1 MKEIKST
8 ILLFVISVMMV
19 ACNSGNKTLPIY
31 GEREAVITK
40 DKAGVESVDTLYQTI
55 PNFSFLNQ
63 DSVMITQDLFK
74 GKVYVADF
82 FFTSCTT
89 ICPAMHRNLKAVY
102 EDYKSNPDVMYLSH
116 TIDFKYDKPSVLK
129 KYANKLGVDTK
140 KWQFVYGSK
149 ADIYNLAEKSYLTVV
164 AEDSTAT
171 DGYMHQGWLVLI
183 DKQKRMRG
191 AYDGTKAEQ
200 VDLLKKDLAILLA
213 EEK

>member
-1 MKEIKST
+1 MKK
-8 ILLFVISVMMV
+8 ILFLAFISFATVIT
-19 ACNSGNKTLPIY
+19 ACNNNKKLPIF
-31 GEREAVITK
+31 GQREAVVTK
-40 DKAGVESVDTLYQTI
+40 DKNGNEVIDTIYQTI

-63 DSVMITQDLFK
+63 DSTIITQDAFK

-89 ICPAMHRNLKAVY
+89 ICPTMHRNLKTVY
-102 EDYKSNPDVMYLSH
+102 EDYKSNPDVMFLSH

-129 KYANKLGVDTK
+129 KYSEKLGVDTK
-140 KWQFVYGSK
+140 KWEFVYGPK
-149 ADIYNLAEKSYLTVV
+149 EDIYNLAEKSYLTVV
-164 AEDSTAT
+164 AEDNTAP

-191 AYDGTKAEQ
+191 AYDGTKTEQ

>member
-40 DKAGVESVDTLYQTI
+40 DKAGKESVDTLYQTI

-89 ICPAMHRNLKAVY
+89 ICPSMHRNLKAVY
-102 EDYKSNPDVMYLSH
+102 EDYKSNPEVMYLSH

>member
-1 MKEIKST
+1 MKQIRST
-8 ILLFVISVMMV
+8 ILLFVISVIMV

-40 DKAGVESVDTLYQTI
+40 DKAGVERVDTLYQTI

-89 ICPAMHRNLKAVY
+89 ICPAMHRNLKEIY
-102 EDYKSNPDVMYLSH
+102 EDYKSNPEVMYLSH
-116 TIDFKYDKPSVLK
+116 SIDFKYDKPSVLK
-129 KYANKLGVDTK
+129 NYATKLGVDTK

-149 ADIYNLAEKSYLTVV
+149 DDIYKLAEKSYLTVV
-164 AEDSTAT
+164 AEDNDSP

-191 AYDGTKAEQ
+191 AYDGTKTEQ
-200 VDLLKKDLAILLA
+200 VALLKKDLATLLA
-213 EEK
+213 EGN